1 MLKTELLEIISN
13 GENSGV
19 EFKRDDIRPEQLAK
33 EVVALVNFQGGKIFI
48 GVDDNG
54 TITGIQREN
63 LEEWV
68 MNAISEKV
76 HPTILPFYE
85 EVKVDEQTTVA
96 ILSFPQG
103 NSKPYVRRHNK
114 AEEVFIRV
122 GSTSRLATRE
132 QQMRLYEIG
141 GMLHTEVLPISRTS
155 SQDLDIVRI
164 ENYLKQI
171 VKDPEIPSTEDE
183 WENRLANLGFL
194 SEPSGMVT
202 IAGMVLFGKKPRQY
216 LKQSGFRIFVF
227 NSTDKEYKAELDVV
241 LDAPLAGRW
250 DVSQHGKQLIDEG
263 LIENAIAKIAP
274 FISEESDEINSNLQR
289 ETDWFYP
296 IEAIREVL
304 INAVVHRDWT
314 RFVDIEVG
322 IYSDRI
328 EIISPGSLQN
338 SMTIDKMLAG
348 QRYTRNTVIME
359 VMRDYGYVDFRGM
372 GLRTK
377 VIPLMRSHNG
387 CDPIFEAT
395 EDYLKVT
402 LPRKGDIQ

>member
-1 MLKTELLEIISN
+1 
-13 GENSGV
+13 
-19 EFKRDDIRPEQLAK
+19 
-33 EVVALVNFQGGKIFI
+33 
-48 GVDDNG
+48 
-54 TITGIQREN
+54 
-63 LEEWV
+63 

-76 HPTILPFYE
+76 HPTILPFFE
-85 EVKVDEQTTVA
+85 EVKIDEQTRVA
-96 ILSFPQG
+96 VLSFPQG

-164 ENYLKQI
+164 ENYLGQI
-171 VKDPEIPSTEDE
+171 VKDPEMPSTEEE

-194 SEPSGMVT
+194 SGPGGMVT

-216 LKQSGFRIFVF
+216 LKQSGFRIFAF
-227 NSTDKEYKAELDVV
+227 NSKDKEYRAELDLV

-263 LIENAIAKIAP
+263 LIENALAKITP
-274 FISEESDEINSNLQR
+274 FISEQSDVINQNLQR
-289 ETDWFYP
+289 ETHWFYP
-296 IEAIREVL
+296 IEAIREIL

-322 IYSDRI
+322 IYSDRL

-338 SMTIDKMLAG
+338 SMTVEKMLAG
-348 QRYTRNTVIME
+348 QRYTRNAIIME
-359 VMRDYGYVDFRGM
+359 IMRDYGYVDFRGM
-372 GLRTK
+372 GLRIK
-377 VIPLMRSHNG
+377 VVPLMRSRNG

-402 LPRKGDIQ
+402 LPRRSGAV

>member
-1 MLKTELLEIISN
+1 MLKTELLEVIAN

-33 EVVALVNFQGGKIFI
+33 EVVALLNFQGGKILI

-54 TITGIQREN
+54 TIPGVQRDN
-63 LEEWV
+63 IEEWV
-68 MNAISEKV
+68 MNIISEKV
-76 HPTILPFYE
+76 HPTILPFFE
-85 EVKVDEQTTVA
+85 EVKIDEQTTVA
-96 ILSFPQG
+96 VLSFPQG

-114 AEEVFIRV
+114 VEEVFVRV
-122 GSTSRLATRE
+122 GSTSRSATRE

-141 GMLHTEVLPISRTS
+141 GMLHTEVLSISRTT
-155 SQDLDIVRI
+155 SQDLDIDRI
-164 ENYLKQI
+164 KSYLRDI
-171 VKDPEIPSTEDE
+171 IKDTEVPSTEDE
-183 WENRLANLGFL
+183 WEHRLANLGFL
-194 SEPSGMVT
+194 SEPKGMVT

-216 LKQSGFRIFVF
+216 LKQSGLRIFAF
-227 NSTDKEYKAELDVV
+227 NSAGKEYKAELDVV

-250 DVSQHGKQLIDEG
+250 NVSGHGKQLIDEG
-263 LIENAIAKIAP
+263 LVENALEKITP
-274 FISEESDEINSNLQR
+274 FISEESNVINENLQR

-314 RFVDIEVG
+314 RFVDIEIG
-322 IYSDRI
+322 IYSDRL

-348 QRYTRNTVIME
+348 QRYTRNTIIME

-377 VIPLMRSHNG
+377 VVPAMRSHNG
-387 CDPIFEAT
+387 CDPIFEAR

-402 LPRKGDIQ
+402 LPRRADNQ

>member
-1 MLKTELLEIISN
+1 MLKTELLEIITN

-33 EVVALVNFQGGKIFI
+33 EVVALVNFQGGRILI

-54 TITGIQREN
+54 AIPGIQRDN
-63 LEEWV
+63 VEEWV
-68 MNAISEKV
+68 MNVISEKV

-85 EVKVDEQTTVA
+85 EVKIYEHTVVA
-96 ILSFPQG
+96 VLSFPQG

-155 SQDLDIVRI
+155 SRDLDIVRI

-171 VKDPEIPSTEDE
+171 INDPEIPTTENE
-183 WENRLANLGFL
+183 WKDRLANLGFL
-194 SEPSGMVT
+194 SEPEGMVT

-216 LKQSGFRIFVF
+216 LKQSGLRIFAF

-250 DVSQHGKQLIDEG
+250 DFSQGTKQLIDEG
-263 LIENAIAKIAP
+263 LIENALAKIAP
-274 FISEESDEINSNLQR
+274 FISEESDVINQNLQR
-289 ETDWFYP
+289 EKRWFYP
-296 IEAIREVL
+296 IEAIREIL
-304 INAVVHRDWT
+304 INALVHRDWT

-322 IYSDRI
+322 IYSDRL

-338 SMTIDKMLAG
+338 SMTIEKMLAG
-348 QRYTRNTVIME
+348 QRYTRNTIIME
-359 VMRDYGYVDFRGM
+359 IMRDYGYVDFRGM

-377 VIPLMRSHNG
+377 VIPFMRSQNG

-395 EDYLKVT
+395 EDYLKVI
-402 LPRKGDIQ
+402 LPRKSNKQ

>member
-1 MLKTELLEIISN
+1 MLKTELLEIIAN

-33 EVVALVNFQGGKIFI
+33 EVVALVNFQGGRILI

-54 TITGIQREN
+54 AIPGIQRDN
-63 LEEWV
+63 IEEWV
-68 MNAISEKV
+68 MNVISEKV

-85 EVKVDEQTTVA
+85 EVKIDEHTVVA
-96 ILSFPQG
+96 VLSFPQG

-155 SQDLDIVRI
+155 SRDLDIVRI

-171 VKDPEIPSTEDE
+171 INDPEIPTTENE
-183 WENRLANLGFL
+183 WEDRLANLGFL
-194 SEPSGMVT
+194 SEPGGMVT

-216 LKQSGFRIFVF
+216 LKQSGLRIFAF

-250 DVSQHGKQLIDEG
+250 DFSQGTKQLIDEG
-263 LIENAIAKIAP
+263 LIENALAKIAP
-274 FISEESDEINSNLQR
+274 FISEESDVINQNLQR
-289 ETDWFYP
+289 EKRWFYP
-296 IEAIREVL
+296 IEAIREIL
-304 INAVVHRDWT
+304 INALVHRDWT

-322 IYSDRI
+322 IYSDRL

-348 QRYTRNTVIME
+348 QRYTRNTIIME
-359 VMRDYGYVDFRGM
+359 IMRDYGYVDFRGM

-377 VIPLMRSHNG
+377 VIPLMRSQNG

-395 EDYLKVT
+395 EDYLKVI
-402 LPRKGDIQ
+402 LPRRSDDS

>member
-13 GENSGV
+13 GENSGI

-33 EVVALVNFQGGKIFI
+33 EVVALVNFQGGKILI

-54 TITGIQREN
+54 AIPGIQRKN
-63 LEEWV
+63 IEEWV

-76 HPTILPFYE
+76 HPTILPFFE
-85 EVKVDEQTTVA
+85 EVKIDEQTRVA
-96 ILSFPQG
+96 VLSFPQG

-164 ENYLKQI
+164 ENYLGQI
-171 VKDPEIPSTEDE
+171 VKDPEIPSTEEE

-194 SEPSGMVT
+194 SGPGGMVT

-216 LKQSGFRIFVF
+216 LKQSGFRIFAF
-227 NSTDKEYKAELDVV
+227 NSKDKEYRAELDLV

-263 LIENAIAKIAP
+263 LIENALAKITP
-274 FISEESDEINSNLQR
+274 FISEQSDVINQNLQR
-289 ETDWFYP
+289 ETHWFYP
-296 IEAIREVL
+296 IEAIREIL

-322 IYSDRI
+322 IYSDRL

-338 SMTIDKMLAG
+338 SMTVEKMLAG
-348 QRYTRNTVIME
+348 QRYTRNAIIME
-359 VMRDYGYVDFRGM
+359 IMRDYGYVDFRGM
-372 GLRTK
+372 GLRIK
-377 VIPLMRSHNG
+377 VVPLMRSRNG

-402 LPRKGDIQ
+402 LPRRSGTV

>member
-1 MLKTELLEIISN
+1 MLKTELLEIIAN

-33 EVVALVNFQGGKIFI
+33 EVVALVNFQGGKILI

-54 TITGIQREN
+54 SIPGIQRKN
-63 LEEWV
+63 IEEWV
-68 MNAISEKV
+68 MNVISEKV
-76 HPTILPFYE
+76 HPSILPFYE
-85 EVKVDEQTTVA
+85 EVKVDENTTVVV
-96 ILSFPQG
+96 LTFPQG
-103 NSKPYVRRHNK
+103 NSKPYVRRHNN

-155 SQDLDIVRI
+155 SQDIDIVRV

-171 VKDPEIPSTEDE
+171 VKDPDIPSDDAE

-194 SEPSGMVT
+194 TEPQGMCT
-202 IAGMVLFGKKPRQY
+202 IAGIVLFGKKPRQY
-216 LKQSGFRIFVF
+216 LKQSGLRIFAF

-241 LDAPLAGRW
+241 LDAPLAARW
-250 DVSQHGKQLIDEG
+250 DFSQGTKQFIDEG
-263 LIENAIAKIAP
+263 LIESALQKITP
-274 FISEESDEINSNLQR
+274 FISEESKNVGSNLQR
-289 ETDWFYP
+289 ETQWFYP
-296 IEAIREVL
+296 IEAIREILV
-304 INAVVHRDWT
+304 NALVHRDWT
-314 RFVDIEVG
+314 RFVDIEIG
-322 IYSDRI
+322 IYSNRI
-328 EIISPGSLQN
+328 EVISPGSLQN
-338 SMTIDKMLAG
+338 SMTVEKMLAG
-348 QRYTRNTVIME
+348 QRYTRNTIIME
-359 VMRDYGYVDFRGM
+359 IMRDYGYVDFRGM

-402 LPRKGDIQ
+402 LPRRSDSR

>member
-1 MLKTELLEIISN
+1 MLKTELLEIIAN

-33 EVVALVNFQGGKIFI
+33 EVVALVNFQGGKILI

-54 TITGIQREN
+54 SIPGIQRKN
-63 LEEWV
+63 IEEWV
-68 MNAISEKV
+68 MNVISEKV
-76 HPTILPFYE
+76 HPSILPFYE
-85 EVKVDEQTTVA
+85 EVKVDENTTVVV
-96 ILSFPQG
+96 LTFPQG
-103 NSKPYVRRHNK
+103 NSKPYVRRHNN

-155 SQDLDIVRI
+155 SQDIDIVRV

-171 VKDPEIPSTEDE
+171 VKDPDIPSDDAE

-194 SEPSGMVT
+194 TEPQGMCT
-202 IAGMVLFGKKPRQY
+202 IAGIVLFGKKPRQY
-216 LKQSGFRIFVF
+216 LKQSGLRIFAF

-241 LDAPLAGRW
+241 LDAPLAARW
-250 DVSQHGKQLIDEG
+250 DFSQGTKQLIDEG
-263 LIENAIAKIAP
+263 LIESALQKITP
-274 FISEESDEINSNLQR
+274 FISEESQNVGSNLQR
-289 ETDWFYP
+289 ETQWFYP
-296 IEAIREVL
+296 IEAIREILV
-304 INAVVHRDWT
+304 NALVHRDWT
-314 RFVDIEVG
+314 RFVDIEIG
-322 IYSDRI
+322 IYSNRI
-328 EIISPGSLQN
+328 EVISPGSLQN
-338 SMTIDKMLAG
+338 PMTVEKMLAG
-348 QRYTRNTVIME
+348 QRYTRNTIIME
-359 VMRDYGYVDFRGM
+359 IMRDYGYVDFRGM

-402 LPRKGDIQ
+402 LPRRSDSR

>member
-13 GENSGV
+13 GENSGI

-33 EVVALVNFQGGKIFI
+33 EVVALVNFQGGKILI

-54 TITGIQREN
+54 AIPGIQRKN
-63 LEEWV
+63 IEEWV

-76 HPTILPFYE
+76 HPTILPFFE
-85 EVKVDEQTTVA
+85 EVKIDEQTRVA
-96 ILSFPQG
+96 VLSFPQG

-164 ENYLKQI
+164 ENYLGQI

-194 SEPSGMVT
+194 SGPGGMVT

-216 LKQSGFRIFVF
+216 LKQSGFRIFAF
-227 NSTDKEYKAELDVV
+227 NSKDKEYRAELDLV

-263 LIENAIAKIAP
+263 LIENALAKITP
-274 FISEESDEINSNLQR
+274 FISEQSDVINQNLQR
-289 ETDWFYP
+289 ETHWFYP
-296 IEAIREVL
+296 IEAIREIL

-322 IYSDRI
+322 IYSDRL

-338 SMTIDKMLAG
+338 SMTVEKMLAG
-348 QRYTRNTVIME
+348 QRYTRNAIIME
-359 VMRDYGYVDFRGM
+359 IMRDYGYVDFRGM
-372 GLRTK
+372 GLRIK
-377 VIPLMRSHNG
+377 VVPLMRSRNG

-402 LPRKGDIQ
+402 LPRRSGTV